1 MNHRKLSRLIA
12 AGALTTLLA
21 LPAIA
26 RADMASAAES
36 GGFWKWISNAW
47 QQGISAIWAESEAP
61 ESGPGSGTEAGVAG
75 PGDVGPGVDPN
86 G

>member
-21 LPAIA
+21 FPAIA
-26 RADMASAAES
+26 RADMASAAEPD
-36 GGFWKWISNAW
+36 GFWKWISNVW

-61 ESGPGSGTEAGVAG
+61 EVGPGTGTAAGAAG
-75 PGDVGPGVDPN
+75 QGDVGPGVDPN